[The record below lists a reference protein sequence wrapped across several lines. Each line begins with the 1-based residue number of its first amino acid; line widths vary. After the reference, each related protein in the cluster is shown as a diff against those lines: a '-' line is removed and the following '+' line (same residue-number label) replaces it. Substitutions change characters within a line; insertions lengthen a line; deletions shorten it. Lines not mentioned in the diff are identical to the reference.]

1 MTSTKAVKLTPRD
14 LDVLRFIGENKAAP
28 LDVVG
33 PMFFA
38 GNADTGA
45 ANRDPL
51 HACRRRLKALA
62 DAGYVELRG
71 IRGQKAGQRTQAITL
86 TRQAADTLGAARPA
100 LLHPKGRDHHMAT
113 LRCVEQLRAQ
123 VSKRGAVV
131 VSVALEHA
139 LRSAQ
144 QRGRGTQRGETY
156 ASFPDAV
163 VVVREPGGIEK
174 RVALEYV
181 TSKYTNQMI
190 AEKAN
195 DFSAYDGTVWVADR
209 VSTSRRV
216 EALTGQSCSWL

>member
-1 MTSTKAVKLTPRD
+1 MTISKAVKLTPRD
-14 LDVLRFIGENKAAP
+14 LDVLRFVGENKAAP
-28 LDVVG
+28 LDVLG
-33 PMFFA
+33 PMFFGKA
-38 GNADTGA
+38 ANGV
-45 ANRDPL
+45 ANRDPA

-71 IRGQKAGQRTQAITL
+71 IQGQKAGQRTHSVTL
-86 TRQAADTLGAARPA
+86 TRQAADALGTARPA

-113 LRCVEQLRAQ
+113 LRCVEQLRARLAKQ
-123 VSKRGAVV
+123 GAVI

-139 LRSAQ
+139 VRSAE
-144 QRGRGTQRGETY
+144 QRGRGTQRGETF

-163 VVVREPGGIEK
+163 VVVRDAGGAES
-174 RVALEYV
+174 RVAVEYV

-195 DFSAYDGTVWVADR
+195 DFAGYDDVVWVADR

-216 EALTGQSCSWL
+216 EGLTTRACSWL